1 MDTPRARPAATT
13 TGQRLRRD
21 LIVETAAAQIDRYGV
36 HGLSMRSVGR
46 QLGVEAMSLY
56 RYVRGREDLLEAVI
70 MIRLTEL
77 REGLAGQAAQGW
89 RDYLQAVA
97 EGARRIAVEHPQ
109 TWRLL
114 VTRRPAAPWLR
125 PPLSSLGLVEDLLTT
140 LSGHGFSDEQVVDT
154 YRAFSSFLLGHL
166 LVVAEAPTPGSVA
179 VIARPH
185 DLTTRPSIERMRP
198 LLRKEQTAE
207 EFGKSLQA
215 MLDRVPHH
223 VTPVDVVSEFGD
235 NTNRPRQDVTDHHC
249 DNPSS
254 SRSSS
259 VSRPASNSARL

>member
-1 MDTPRARPAATT
+1 MDAPRARPATDG
-13 TGQRLRRD
+13 TGEWLRRD

-36 HGLSMRSVGR
+36 RGLSMRSVGR

-70 MIRLTEL
+70 MVRLTEL
-77 REGLAGQAAQGW
+77 REGLAGQAARGW
-89 RDYLQAVA
+89 RNYLQAVA
-97 EGARRIAVEHPQ
+97 EGSRWIAVEHPH

-114 VTRRPAAPWLR
+114 VTWRPAPPGLR
-125 PPLSSLGLVEDLLTT
+125 PPLSSLGMVEDLLTT
-140 LSGHGFSDEQVVDT
+140 LTGHGFSDNQVVDT
-154 YRAFSSFLLGHL
+154 YKAFSSFLLGHL
-166 LVVAEAPTPGSVA
+166 QWRPQSRPRA
-179 VIARPH
+179 VPRVLARPL

-207 EFGKSLQA
+207 EFGRALQA
-215 MLDRVPHH
+215 LLDRVPDHL
-223 VTPVDVVSEFGD
+223 TPVDVVPEFD
-235 NTNRPRQDVTDHHC
+235 DPTDRPRPDRTDYHC

-259 VSRPASNSARL
+259 VSKPASNSARL

>member
-1 MDTPRARPAATT
+1 VDTPSVRPAVTT
-13 TGQRLRRD
+13 ARVTLGRD

-36 HGLSMRSVGR
+36 HGLSMRSVSR
-46 QLGVEAMSLY
+46 QLGVEAISLY
-56 RYVRGREDLLEAVI
+56 RYVQGRQDLLEAVI
-70 MIRLTEL
+70 TMRLAEL
-77 REGLAGQAAQGW
+77 RDRLAGEMGQGW
-89 RDYLQAVA
+89 RNYLQALA
-97 EGARRIAVEHPQ
+97 TGARRIAIEHPQ

-140 LSGHGFSDEQVVDT
+140 LTGHGFSDEQVVDT
-154 YRAFSSFLLGHL
+154 YRALSSFLLGTL
-166 LVVAEAPTPGSVA
+166 FVVAEEGTPGSA
-179 VIARPH
+179 TVIDRP
-185 DLTTRPSIERMRP
+185 LEPTRPSIERMRP

-215 MLDRVPHH
+215 LFDRVP
-223 VTPVDVVSEFGD
+223 DL
-235 NTNRPRQDVTDHHC
+235 TDHHC

-259 VSRPASNSARL
+259 DSRPASNSARL